1 MKRGMIKTNKRVV
14 LLFQPGASKQP
25 EISDQEKQLEDYR
38 THLAKVMEGN
48 SDRFEKQ
55 LSYISAGSLGISMA
69 FIKDIVGSLK
79 STVGTNYLLY
89 GWICMGVTLLINL
102 LSQVY
107 ANYCH
112 AETIGEIDEKCYDS
126 TVANKRRGKIQYM
139 NYFSMLTLFAGIGL
153 LLYFISKNI

>member
-1 MKRGMIKTNKRVV
+1 MQGIGRKQNKQVI
-14 LLFQPGASKQP
+14 FFIQKNTSEQSETPNNGK
-25 EISDQEKQLEDYR
+25 ELEDYR
-38 THLAKVMEGN
+38 SHLAKVMEGN

-69 FIKDIVGSLK
+69 FIKDIVGSLQ
-79 STVGTNYLLY
+79 STAGTNFLLY

-102 LSQVY
+102 VSQVY

-112 AETIGEIDEKCYDS
+112 AETIGEIDDKCFD
-126 TVANKRRGKIQYM
+126 TIIANNRRNKIQYM